1 MIGFTGDMVHVVVHR
16 EEMGGMMTEEI
27 SDMMMMVVPNQIFQ
41 QEINH
46 LYGYCFPSLIRKFT
60 KLTSGVSKDILDDC

>member
-1 MIGFTGDMVHVVVHR
+1 MIGFTGDMVHIVVHR
-16 EEMGGMMTEEI
+16 EERGGMMTEEI

-46 LYGYCFPSLIRKFT
+46 LYGYCFPSLIRKST
-60 KLTSGVSKDILDDC
+60 NLTSDVSIEVLNYC

>member
-27 SDMMMMVVPNQIFQ
+27 SDMMMMVVPNQMFQ
-41 QEINH
+41 QEINN
-46 LYGYCFPSLIRKFT
+46 LSGYCFPSLIMDST
-60 KLTSGVSKDILDDC
+60 NLTSDVSIGVLYYC